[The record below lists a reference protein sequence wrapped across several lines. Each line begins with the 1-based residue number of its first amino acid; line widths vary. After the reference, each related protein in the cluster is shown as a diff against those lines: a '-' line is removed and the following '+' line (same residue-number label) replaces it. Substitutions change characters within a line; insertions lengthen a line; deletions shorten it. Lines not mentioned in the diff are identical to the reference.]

1 LSKRSISKLSE
12 EKLKKEL
19 KELIKKENLRFTNT
33 RWEIYRILKMHHT
46 HPTVLELYNMA
57 RKSIPGISY
66 ATVYNVLNFF
76 VEKGIVKEFNLG
88 KGKHFD
94 GNITPHAHFICINCG
109 KIEDV
114 KEVLVNKACKN
125 AEKEG
130 WDVIEASFT
139 IYGIC
144 PDCKK
149 KLRGLPD
156 IYGKEIT
163 N

>member
-1 LSKRSISKLSE
+1 MLKLSINKLSE
-12 EKLKKEL
+12 EKIKKEL

-46 HPTVLELYNMA
+46 HPTASELYNIA
-57 RKSIPGISY
+57 KKSIPGISY

-76 VEKGIVKEFNLG
+76 VEKGIAKKINVGRES
-88 KGKHFD
+88 HFD

-114 KEVLVNKACKN
+114 KGVFVNEIYKN

-130 WDVIEASFT
+130 WDSIEASFI

-149 KLRGLPD
+149 KLRGFCFCN
-156 IYGKEIT
+156 GK
-163 N
+163 